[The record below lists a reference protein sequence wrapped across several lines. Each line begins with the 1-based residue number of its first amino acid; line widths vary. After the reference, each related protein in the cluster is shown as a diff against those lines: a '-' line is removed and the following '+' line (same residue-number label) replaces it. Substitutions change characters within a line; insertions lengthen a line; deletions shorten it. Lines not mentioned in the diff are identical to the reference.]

1 MLAGRFSAL
10 AGAIGWATS
19 GVVIKTVSP
28 AVTAVQISAVY
39 SWVAL
44 AMVLPVVA
52 LAGRLDDLIALPARS
67 AALLIAASA
76 LYTVSDLA
84 FLRLL
89 SMGAVGWTFVT
100 TTSLFILLSL
110 VAGIVLLGDSVTWTA
125 SAGAAAIVGGIYLL
139 NRRRKEKELKAT
151 APADG
156 ASATVESVGPRQGFW
171 LGGRLPISAG
181 IAFLWTAGLLLTD
194 VGVED
199 ADPFAAAAL
208 IGVVPAAAYALLA
221 TRLRAVRIPRASTRN
236 WIKVLASAL
245 AFGASAVAFT
255 YALKFESAG
264 ITAVLVSSS
273 PLFAVVLAAVFLKER
288 MNATAVAGVALCLA
302 GIAAVLVR

>member
-19 GVVIKTVSP
+19 GVIIKTVPP
-28 AVTAVQISAVY
+28 AVSAVQISAVY

-52 LAGRLDDLIALPARS
+52 LAGRLDELAALPARS
-67 AALLIAASA
+67 IGFLIGASA

-89 SMGAVGWTFVT
+89 AMGAVGWTFVT
-100 TTSLFILLSL
+100 TTSLFILFSI

-139 NRRRKEKELKAT
+139 NRRRTEKEARAT

-156 ASATVESVGPRQGFW
+156 ASAMAQPIRPPRGFW
-171 LGGRLPISAG
+171 FASRLPISAG
-181 IAFLWTAGLLLTD
+181 IALFWTAGLLFTD

-208 IGVVPAAAYALLA
+208 IGVVPAAVYALLA
-221 TRLRAVRIPRASTRN
+221 TRLRAVRIPRVSNSDRL
-236 WIKVLASAL
+236 KVLASAL
-245 AFGASAVAFT
+245 AFGASAIAFT

-264 ITAVLVSSS
+264 ITAILVSSS

-288 MNATAVAGVALCLA
+288 MNAVAVAGVVLCLA